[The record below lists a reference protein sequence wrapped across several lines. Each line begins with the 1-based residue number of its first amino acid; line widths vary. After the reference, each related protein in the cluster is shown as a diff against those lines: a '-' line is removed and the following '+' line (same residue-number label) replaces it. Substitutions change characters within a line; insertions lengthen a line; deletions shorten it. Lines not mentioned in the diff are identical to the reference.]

1 VATKR
6 GRRNQGSKKKRIRS
20 SSKFTKAKSTHV
32 RALAGIKKAVAQIAR
47 HSAKIAD
54 HVAAITAAAQ
64 VDPVG
69 SCKYVDKQGQLQ
81 CESPVTQSYCMGIPG
96 GHFRENGSCP

>member
-1 VATKR
+1 MAAKKLRRKR
-6 GRRNQGSKKKRIRS
+6 QNDKKRMRPL
-20 SSKFTKAKSTHV
+20 SKSNKVEKMDTRNLT
-32 RALAGIKKAVAQIAR
+32 GIKKAVTQIAR
-47 HSAKIAD
+47 HSAKIVN

-81 CESPVTQSYCMGIPG
+81 CESPVTQSYCTKIPG

>member
-1 VATKR
+1 MATGK
-6 GRRNQGSKKKRIRS
+6 GRRSLGSKKKRSLS
-20 SSKFTKAKSTHV
+20 SSKLAEANKTIV
-32 RALAGIKKAVAQIAR
+32 RALAGIKKAVEQIAR

-54 HVAAITAAAQ
+54 HVATITTAGQ

>member
-1 VATKR
+1 MATKN
-6 GRRNQGSKKKRIRS
+6 GRRGPGSKQKRSPS
-20 SSKFTKAKSTHV
+20 SSKLAKANKTHA
-32 RALAGIKKAVAQIAR
+32 RALAGIKNAVAQIAR
-47 HSAKIAD
+47 HSAKLAD
-54 HVAAITAAAQ
+54 HVATITTAAQ

>member
-1 VATKR
+1 MATKK
-6 GRRNQGSKKKRIRS
+6 GRRSPRSNKKRSPS
-20 SSKFTKAKSTHV
+20 SSKLAKAKNIHV
-32 RALAGIKKAVAQIAR
+32 HALAGIKKAVTKIAR
-47 HSAKIAD
+47 YSAKIAD
-54 HVAAITAAAQ
+54 HVATITTAPQ

-96 GHFRENGSCP
+96 GHFREKGSCP

>member
-1 VATKR
+1 MAQKKG
-6 GRRNQGSKKKRIRS
+6 GRRAARKKKRSKS
-20 SSKFTKAKSTHV
+20 SSKLTKLAARNI
-32 RALAGIKKAVAQIAR
+32 RALANIKQGAAQIAR
-47 HSAKIAD
+47 HSGKIAD
-54 HVAAITAAAQ
+54 HVGEITSADQ
-64 VDPVG
+64 TDPIG

>member
-1 VATKR
+1 MTTKKGIR
-6 GRRNQGSKKKRIRS
+6 IPGSKKKRRPS
-20 SSKFTKAKSTHV
+20 SSKVAKSNKTHL
-32 RALAGIKKAVAQIAR
+32 RSLAGIKKAVAQIAR
-47 HSAKIAD
+47 QSAKIAD
-54 HVAAITAAAQ
+54 HVATITTAAQ